1 MRGPDEQTSHM
12 FSYLSP
18 EQRVRQDH
26 PLRAIRRLTDE
37 ALASLSPRFTKMY
50 SEMGRPSIPPEQ
62 LLRALLLQS
71 LYTVRSERLL
81 MEEIDYSV
89 LFRWFVGL
97 GMDDPIWSPTTFSKN
112 RDRLLESDIAAA
124 FFDAVVGQAKTAG
137 LLSDE
142 HFTVDGTQLEAWASL
157 KSFKRR
163 GAPPD
168 DPPDDPG
175 NPTVNFR
182 GEKRSNKTHASTT
195 DPDAQLY
202 KKADGQKSVLAYLG
216 HLNALKPELTA
227 QENLQYLAGLR
238 MRLTV
243 RDCRAAL
250 ERVGLGRYAQAFA
263 RTLSAGQKRR
273 LALARLTLDAALLW
287 VLDEPATHLD
297 VEGFGLV
304 EELLRGHLAQGG
316 IVVAAAHQ
324 RLLPNEPGMRTLD
337 LTA

>member
-1 MRGPDEQTSHM
+1 MLE
-12 FSYLSP
+12 
-18 EQRVRQDH
+18 VR
-26 PLRAIRRLTDE
+26 
-37 ALASLSPRFTKMY
+37 ALAANYGKHSALSGVDLDVKPGEIVVMLGANGAGKST
-50 SEMGRPSIPPEQ
+50 
-62 LLRALLLQS
+62 LLR
-71 LYTVRSERLL
+71 
-81 MEEIDYSV
+81 V
-89 LFRWFVGL
+89 LC
-97 GMDDPIWSPTTFSKN
+97 
-112 RDRLLESDIAAA
+112 
-124 FFDAVVGQAKTAG
+124 G
-137 LLSDE
+137 LL
-142 HFTVDGTQLEAWASL
+142 
-157 KSFKRR
+157 
-163 GAPPD
+163 PPD
-168 DPPDDPG
+168 SGD
-175 NPTVNFR
+175 VRWR
-182 GEKRSNKTHASTT
+182 GTGVSSASE
-195 DPDAQLY
+195 PFL
-202 KKADGQKSVLAYLG
+202 SELAYLG

-287 VLDEPATHLD
+287 ILDEPATHLD

>member
-1 MRGPDEQTSHM
+1 MVLGRHGNAMVADGALLEARALCAWRGERQVLRDVS
-12 FSYLSP
+12 FALSP
-18 EQRVRQDH
+18 GDFLQV
-26 PLRAIRRLTDE
+26 LGANGAGKST
-37 ALASLSPRFTKMY
+37 
-50 SEMGRPSIPPEQ
+50 
-62 LLRALLLQS
+62 LLR
-71 LYTVRSERLL
+71 
-81 MEEIDYSV
+81 V
-89 LFRWFVGL
+89 LC
-97 GMDDPIWSPTTFSKN
+97 
-112 RDRLLESDIAAA
+112 
-124 FFDAVVGQAKTAG
+124 G
-137 LLSDE
+137 LL
-142 HFTVDGTQLEAWASL
+142 
-157 KSFKRR
+157 
-163 GAPPD
+163 PPD
-168 DPPDDPG
+168 SGD
-175 NPTVNFR
+175 VRWR
-182 GEKRSNKTHASTT
+182 GTAVSSASE
-195 DPDAQLY
+195 PFL
-202 KKADGQKSVLAYLG
+202 SELAYLG

-287 VLDEPATHLD
+287 ILDEPATHLD